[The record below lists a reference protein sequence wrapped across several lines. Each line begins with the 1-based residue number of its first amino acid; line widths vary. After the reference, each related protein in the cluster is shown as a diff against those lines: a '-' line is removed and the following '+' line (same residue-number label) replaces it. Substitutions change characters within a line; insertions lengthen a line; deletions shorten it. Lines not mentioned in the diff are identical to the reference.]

1 MYVCAFDFS
10 WKHFRLPL
18 KKNFKQSPFEDL
30 VEQSQDKR
38 TQATSDDRII
48 EDNNQSSKALNK
60 KVKHSLSYS
69 QAFLFQEGLYDERK
83 AFKKRSSRLKLR
95 YRVF

>member
-18 KKNFKQSPFEDL
+18 KKFKQSPFEDL

-48 EDNNQSSKALNK
+48 EDNNQSSKALKNI
-60 KVKHSLSYS
+60 VKHLLSCS
-69 QAFLFQEGLYDERK
+69 QAFLFEGGLHDERK
-83 AFKKRSSRLKLR
+83 AFEKRSSRL
-95 YRVF
+95 